1 MRSACT
7 WKKSDNSAP
16 IHEHTSDDTAPTH
29 EHTNDNTAPIH
40 EHTSDNSAPIHEHT
54 SDNSAPVHE
63 YTSDNTAP
71 VHEHTSDNT
80 APIHE
85 NTSDNSAPI
94 HEHTSDNTSPG
105 AGNCQALL
113 PPCMGWIV
121 SLKKICWSFNPRF
134 LGMWSYLER
143 ESVSVSKSRW
153 GYKGRTS
160 SNMTGILI
168 RKEKKHRNTWRTPRG
183 GRRREHSNSST
194 NRGTPRASSKPQK
207 PGRGQ
212 ERPFLGHWDHG
223 PANTFISNV

>member
-16 IHEHTSDDTAPTH
+16 IHEHTSD
-29 EHTNDNTAPIH
+29 
-40 EHTSDNSAPIHEHT
+40 
-54 SDNSAPVHE
+54 
-63 YTSDNTAP
+63 NTAP
-71 VHEHTSDNT
+71 V
-80 APIHE
+80 
-85 NTSDNSAPI
+85 

-207 PGRGQ
+207 PGRSQ

-223 PANTFISNV
+223 PANTFISNVQSLDKCLLFYTTQCMVMILMFICIYLFLSWLHWVLVAACGIC